1 MYQIFYRDKPIVITD
16 TRSEKKSVYNIKLK
30 DFNIKRALMN
40 LSKNSISSIRIVG
53 KDKEKMLNKFLK
65 LLPKITAAGGKVI
78 NPMGE
83 ILFIFRNNKWDLP
96 KGKVEDNESITD
108 TAIREVK
115 EETGITKLVI
125 TKPLEVTYHIFKRN
139 HKYKLKK
146 TYWYLMKTSYDGK
159 LVPQLD
165 EGINKALWKNRN
177 EIDSLMKNAYKN
189 IEVLL
194 NEAL

>member
-30 DFNIKRALMN
+30 DFKIKRALKN

-53 KDKEKMLNKFLK
+53 KDKEKLLNKFLK

-83 ILFIFRNNKWDLP
+83 ILFIFRNNKWELP

-115 EETGITKLVI
+115 EETGIAKLVI
-125 TKPLEVTYHIFKRN
+125 TKPLEVTYHIFKKN
-139 HKYKLKK
+139 N
-146 TYWYLMKTSYDGK
+146 TYRFIS
-159 LVPQLD
+159 
-165 EGINKALWKNRN
+165 
-177 EIDSLMKNAYKN
+177 
-189 IEVLL
+189 
-194 NEAL
+194 